1 MHVTMKLS
9 DKFIMDVIKE
19 VMTKKLQSTDDF
31 AKKVKEVSA
40 DEMADTLEK
49 KIDMVKALRLEQRRL
64 TKRLVEIEELCEKL
78 ESEG

>member
-1 MHVTMKLS
+1 MKLS